1 MPFVEE
7 KHLIDIHRHLE
18 EKELSE
24 QRLAEEV
31 KRQRELNKTYRQ
43 RTTRLAWC
51 LALLILILA
60 ASLSLFI
67 TKPGVFYNETHFQAE
82 NKVILEQ
89 QQWVQLQEALDGRS
103 EEVNR
108 LKHTLESLDYRA
120 LDDEVVYTV
129 QVAALVK
136 ERVPLVSEEL
146 MNLNIYKDLPYTKY
160 TMGRF
165 TDVKDARQLRKAL
178 IDLGFKNAFVVSY
191 KKDKRLKIIDPLA
204 YE

>member
-1 MPFVEE
+1 MPFIEE
-7 KHLIDIHRHLE
+7 KHLVDFHRHLE

-24 QRLAEEV
+24 ERLAEEV
-31 KRQRELNKTYRQ
+31 KRQRELNKRYRQ
-43 RTTRLAWC
+43 RTIRLAWS
-51 LALLILILA
+51 LALLIAILA
-60 ASLSLFI
+60 AGLSLFLI
-67 TKPGVFYNETHFQAE
+67 NPGVLHNEADLQAE
-82 NKVILEQ
+82 NKVILER
-89 QQWVQLQEALDGRS
+89 QQWVQLQEALDVRS
-103 EEVNR
+103 KEVSR

-146 MNLNIYKDLPYTKY
+146 MNLNVYKDLPYTKY

-191 KKDKRLKIIDPLA
+191 KQDKRLKIIDPLA